1 VGVTGTWLRIPP
13 EAEVEARTTWTIA
26 VGSDQAHLGSAVILL
41 NRPCESVAD
50 LTAAEWMDLHTHL
63 QRVHRALDQLL
74 SPDTYDHAFHMSRSH
89 QVYMEVV
96 PRYRS
101 PRHWLGETFE
111 YSGFEDDD
119 VDDSYGDA
127 ERSLETT
134 ALRELRDAIR
144 DRMPAVV

>member
-1 VGVTGTWLRIPP
+1 VPWLRIPP

-26 VGSDQAHLGSAVILL
+26 VGSDQQHLGSAVILL

-74 SPDTYDHAFHMSRSH
+74 SPDTYDHAFRMSRSH
-89 QVYMEVV
+89 QVYMEVL
-96 PRYRS
+96 PRYRA

-111 YSGFEDDD
+111 DSGSD
-119 VDDSYGDA
+119 DA
-127 ERSLETT
+127 EATAERPLDAE

-144 DRMPAVV
+144 DRLPAVV

>member
-1 VGVTGTWLRIPP
+1 MEGVSGSWLRIPP
-13 EAEVEARTTWTIA
+13 EAEVEARSTWTIA
-26 VGSDQAHLGSAVILL
+26 VGSDQQQLGSAVILL

-63 QRVHRALDQLL
+63 QRVHKALDKLL

-89 QVYMEVV
+89 QVFMEVV

-101 PRHWLGETFE
+101 PRQWLGQTFE
-111 YSGFEDDD
+111 
-119 VDDSYGDA
+119 DSRRDELDEANGAA
-127 ERSLETT
+127 ERPLETD

-144 DRMPAVV
+144 DRMPVVV

>member
-1 VGVTGTWLRIPP
+1 MAWLRIPP

-26 VGSDQAHLGSAVILL
+26 VGSDQQQLGSAVILL

-96 PRYRS
+96 PRYRT

-111 YSGFEDDD
+111 DTGTDDTNAD
-119 VDDSYGDA
+119 VDA
-127 ERSLETT
+127 ERPLEAT

-144 DRMPAVV
+144 DRLPAVV

>member
-1 VGVTGTWLRIPP
+1 VSATWLRIPP
-13 EAEVEARTTWTIA
+13 EAEVEARASWTIA
-26 VGSDQAHLGSAVILL
+26 VSEDQHQLGSAIILL

-50 LTAAEWMDLHTHL
+50 LTAAEWMDLHRHL

-89 QVYMEVV
+89 QVFMEVV
-96 PRYRS
+96 PRYTA

-111 YSGFEDDD
+111 DAGIDDTAGPD
-119 VDDSYGDA
+119 
-127 ERSLETT
+127 ERPLETT

-144 DRMPAVV
+144 DRLPAVV

>member
-1 VGVTGTWLRIPP
+1 MS
-13 EAEVEARTTWTIA
+13 WTIA
-26 VGSDQAHLGSAVILL
+26 VGSDQQQLGSVVILL
-41 NRPCESVAD
+41 NRPCESVAE

-111 YSGFEDDD
+111 DSGSADTEAP
-119 VDDSYGDA
+119 G
-127 ERSLETT
+127 ERSLEAT
-134 ALRELRDAIR
+134 ALRELRHAIR

>member
-1 VGVTGTWLRIPP
+1 VAWLRIPP

-26 VGSDQAHLGSAVILL
+26 VGSDQQQLGSAVILL

-111 YSGFEDDD
+111 DTGADDAGGSD
-119 VDDSYGDA
+119 
-127 ERSLETT
+127 ERSLEAA

-144 DRMPAVV
+144 DRLPAVV

>member
-1 VGVTGTWLRIPP
+1 MAWIRIPP
-13 EAEVEARTTWTIA
+13 EAEVEARSTWTIA
-26 VGSDQAHLGSAVILL
+26 VGSDQQQLGSAVILL

-74 SPDTYDHAFHMSRSH
+74 SPDSYEHAFHMSRSH
-89 QVYMEVV
+89 QVFMEVV

-111 YSGFEDDD
+111 DSGPDDP
-119 VDDSYGDA
+119 GDPEVTD
-127 ERSLETT
+127 ERSLEAE

-144 DRMPAVV
+144 DRLPAVV

>member
-1 VGVTGTWLRIPP
+1 MSGSWLRIPP
-13 EAEVEARTTWTIA
+13 EAEVEARSTWTIA
-26 VGSDQAHLGSAVILL
+26 VGADQQQLGSAVILL

-63 QRVHRALDQLL
+63 QRVHKALDQLL

-89 QVYMEVV
+89 QVFMEVV

-101 PRHWLGETFE
+101 PRHWLGQTFE
-111 YSGFEDDD
+111 DSRRDEDDEAN
-119 VDDSYGDA
+119 GTT
-127 ERSLETT
+127 ERPLETA

>member
-1 VGVTGTWLRIPP
+1 VAWLRIPP
-13 EAEVEARTTWTIA
+13 EAEVEARTSWTLA
-26 VGSDQAHLGSAVILL
+26 VGSDQQRLGSVVILL
-41 NRPCESVAD
+41 NRPCESVAE

-63 QRVHRALDQLL
+63 QRIHRALDQLL

-96 PRYRS
+96 PRYTT

-111 YSGFEDDD
+111 DRGVAGPEPAD
-119 VDDSYGDA
+119 
-127 ERSLETT
+127 ERSLEST

-144 DRMPAVV
+144 DHLPAVV

>member
-1 VGVTGTWLRIPP
+1 MAWLRIPP

-26 VGSDQAHLGSAVILL
+26 VGSDQQQLGSAVILL

-96 PRYRS
+96 PRYRT

-111 YSGFEDDD
+111 DTGTDDTNAD
-119 VDDSYGDA
+119 ADA
-127 ERSLETT
+127 ERPLEAT

-144 DRMPAVV
+144 DRLPAVV